1 MIDFFQI
8 LKSMKKKEILEK
20 LDKLKKITGNDDM
33 VLG

>member
-20 LDKLKKITGNDDM
+20 LEKLKKITGNDDM